1 MSNIKLTSYSSG
13 AGWACKINPKDLGK
27 ILKKINENNLIL
39 KKNVGGYQTS
49 DDCSI
54 YPIDKNNLL
63 IQSVDFFTPIV
74 DDPYDFGRIAAA
86 NALSDI
92 YAMGGKPIFALNIT
106 CFPSDDLPLTV
117 LHKILKGGTDIA
129 KQANIPI
136 LGGHSI
142 KDKEPKYG
150 LVVTGLVNKKQLL
163 KNSSSKIGDVLILTK
178 PIGTGIIST
187 ALKRGLTS
195 KKDVKNI
202 TDVMINLNENA
213 ANAMNKVDVNAC
225 TDITGYGLLGH
236 LKEMCE
242 SSNLKA
248 TLNLPNI
255 PFIENVYKFA
265 QENVIP
271 GGTKR
276 YLEHFKSVIKFEKYI
291 TQTQKL
297 MLADAQT
304 SGGLLISVS
313 KKNSKKLLKE
323 LEKEKCIVSQ
333 IIGEMTKKTSKKLI
347 EIK

>member
-1 MSNIKLTSYSSG
+1 M
-13 AGWACKINPKDLGK
+13 
-27 ILKKINENNLIL
+27 
-39 KKNVGGYQTS
+39 
-49 DDCSI
+49 
-54 YPIDKNNLL
+54 
-63 IQSVDFFTPIV
+63 
-74 DDPYDFGRIAAA
+74 
-86 NALSDI
+86 
-92 YAMGGKPIFALNIT
+92 
-106 CFPSDDLPLTV
+106 
-117 LHKILKGGTDIA
+117 
-129 KQANIPI
+129 
-136 LGGHSI
+136 
-142 KDKEPKYG
+142 
-150 LVVTGLVNKKQLL
+150 NKKQLL
-163 KNSSSKIGDVLILTK
+163 KNSSSKIGDILILTK

-187 ALKRGLTS
+187 ALKRGLAS
-195 KKDVKNI
+195 KRDVKNI

-213 ANAMNKVDVNAC
+213 PNAMNKVDVNAC

-276 YLEHFKSVIKFEKYI
+276 NLEHFKSVIKFEKYI